1 MSMMPTSR
9 SQTVTIKS
17 KYLWLVLAIFLILL
31 AASPAIYYINGLN
44 APAGSSSGGGVAPV
58 NGPPST
64 AVNCPNPCTIVIQN
78 SNFGTGALSSELA
91 IVKVGTTVTWSN
103 QDGTQHTTTSN
114 SGIWGSKILNPGN
127 SFSFTFATAGV
138 FPYHCEIHPMQG
150 TIQVVS

>member
-44 APAGSSSGGGVAPV
+44 APAGSSPSGPSLPSTGGGP
-58 NGPPST
+58 

-78 SNFGTGALSSELA
+78 SNFGTGALSSETA
-91 IVKVGTTVTWSN
+91 VVKVGTTITWSN

-150 TIQVVS
+150 TVEVVS